1 MDFVQ
6 RAKAL
11 IKSTAKSGALTI
23 LPLAAA
29 VAMSMGSANAAAT
42 FNAGSAEGLCDN
54 GTLGFTDLGTTGGVT
69 GIKIFNPSGGT
80 CSASGSGSAF
90 LSVGGVG
97 TSGGGTFDANLE
109 QLMVSFEFTG
119 TMLINSEVSAD
130 YAWSLTLS
138 INGGDAFGL
147 IDGVANDGELVSS
160 ANVGAL
166 VVDMTSVAGQAFN
179 SWALI
184 LQMERND
191 PEGATPYFIAVNI
204 PENSIDINGVTPRV
218 GDVPEPGTI
227 GLMIAGGLA
236 FLVRRRMVQ

>member
-11 IKSTAKSGALTI
+11 IKSTAKSGALKI

-42 FNAGSAEGLCDN
+42 FNAGSAISLCEN

-69 GIKIFNPSGGT
+69 GLKIFNPSGGT

-90 LSVGGVG
+90 LSVGATG
-97 TSGGGTFDANLE
+97 SSGGTFDSNLE

-138 INGGDAFGL
+138 INGGDAFGTT
-147 IDGVANDGELVSS
+147 DGVANDGETVTGNL
-160 ANVGAL
+160 L
-166 VVDMTSVAGQAFN
+166 VDMTPVAGQAFS
-179 SWALI
+179 SWALF
-184 LQMERND
+184 LQMQRED
-191 PEGATPYFIAVNI
+191 PEGATPFFIAVNI
-204 PENSIDINGVTPRV
+204 PDNSIDITGVTPRV

>member
-11 IKSTAKSGALTI
+11 IKSTAKSGALKI

-42 FNAGSAEGLCDN
+42 FNAGSAFALCEN
-54 GTLGFTDLGTTGGVT
+54 GTLGFTDLGTAGGVT

-90 LSVGGVG
+90 LSVGATG
-97 TSGGGTFDANLE
+97 TSGGGTFDSNLE

-138 INGGDAFGL
+138 INGGDAFGQA
-147 IDGVANDGELVSS
+147 DGVANDGETVTGNML
-160 ANVGAL
+160 
-166 VVDMTSVAGQAFN
+166 VDMTPVAGQSFT

-184 LQMERND
+184 LQMQRED

-204 PENSIDINGVTPRV
+204 PENSIDITGVTPTV

>member
-11 IKSTAKSGALTI
+11 IKSTAKSGALKI

-29 VAMSMGSANAAAT
+29 AAMSMGSANAAAT
-42 FNAGSAEGLCDN
+42 FDAGSAISLCQN

-80 CSASGSGSAF
+80 CSASG
-90 LSVGGVG
+90 VG
-97 TSGGGTFDANLE
+97 TAELNVGAVGASGGGTFDANLE

-119 TMLINSEVSAD
+119 TMLINTEVSAD
-130 YAWSLTLS
+130 YAWTLS
-138 INGGDAFGL
+138 LYINSGDAFGQA
-147 IDGVANDGELVSS
+147 DGVANDGELVSGS
-160 ANVGAL
+160 FL
-166 VVDMTSVAGQAFN
+166 VDMTAVAGQQLQ

-184 LQMERND
+184 LQLLRDD
-191 PEGATPYFIAVNI
+191 PGDTPYFIAVNI
-204 PENSIDINGVTPRV
+204 PDNSIDITGVTPRA

-236 FLVRRRMVQ
+236 FLVRRRMVR